1 MRHRAP
7 IGVQGL
13 ENYMPDDEF
22 SELFERVRCGDADAA
37 CAIVRRYEPAI
48 RMAVRTR
55 LTDPAMRRQFDSI
68 DVCQSV
74 LGSFF
79 LHAATGAYDLHE
91 PRQLMALLVKMAQN
105 KLAMQV
111 RGQHRARRDVRRS
124 HAALV
129 EWAGI
134 ASTAPDPSRYAA
146 GKELLQRA
154 LGIMSADIR
163 AIAERRMD
171 GESWSDIAS
180 SMGGTPDGRRMQ
192 YERAVDNVADTLELR
207 PAEG

>member
-1 MRHRAP
+1 MCHRTP
-7 IGVQGL
+7 ISVQRL
-13 ENYMPDDEF
+13 ENRMPDDEF
-22 SELFERVRCGDADAA
+22 LELFERVRCGDADAA

-79 LHAATGAYDLHE
+79 LHAATGAYELHE

-105 KLAMQV
+105 KLAMHV

-124 HAALV
+124 HEALV

-146 GKELLQRA
+146 GKDLLQRSSRHHVSRHPCHC
-154 LGIMSADIR
+154 GTTN
-163 AIAERRMD
+163 ERRIVVRHRVEH
-171 GESWSDIAS
+171 GWHA
-180 SMGGTPDGRRMQ
+180 GRSP
-192 YERAVDNVADTLELR
+192 YAI
-207 PAEG
+207 